1 MQSIIEIRDVHKHYQ
16 MGKAIVHALRGV
28 TLNIRQ
34 GERVFLGGPSGC
46 GKSTL
51 LHMIGG
57 LDRPS
62 EGTVSIGG
70 RRIDQTSDDALSAFR
85 AQNIGFVFQNFNL
98 MPVLT
103 VAENVEHPLLLTR
116 QGDRARRVAK
126 ILEQVGLAGM
136 HGHYPSE
143 LSGGQRQRVAI
154 ARALVNKPLLLIADE
169 PTANLDSE
177 TGEHVLQLMLD
188 LSRDSG
194 STVLICTHNTGFL
207 ESAERVLTMND
218 GKVSGDV
225 SRSLEVEHGASL
237 VSFPALKVTAHPA
250 PAAEYQLALES

>member
-1 MQSIIEIRDVHKHYQ
+1 MQSMIEVRDVHKHYPL
-16 MGKAIVHALRGV
+16 GKAGVHALRGV
-28 TLNIRQ
+28 SLCVRQ

-51 LHMIGG
+51 LHLIGG

-62 EGTVSIGG
+62 EGTVAIGG
-70 RRIDQTSDDALSAFR
+70 RRIDQTGDDALSAFR
-85 AQNIGFVFQNFNL
+85 AQSIGFVFQNFNL
-98 MPVLT
+98 MPVLS

-116 QGDRARRVAK
+116 QTDRARRVAK
-126 ILEQVGLAGM
+126 ILQQVGLGGL
-136 HGHYPSE
+136 HNHYPSE

-154 ARALVNKPLLLIADE
+154 ARALVHKPLLLIADE

-188 LSRDSG
+188 LSRESG

-207 ESAERVLTMND
+207 ERAERVVTMND
-218 GKVSGDV
+218 GRVTTDI
-225 SRSLEVEHGASL
+225 SRGPVA
-237 VSFPALKVTAHPA
+237 APA
-250 PAAEYQLALES
+250 PVAAPLPAAKAAADFSPCFALEA